1 MASESSTQFSESVKV
16 RLTPDQRAGIE
27 RTAERLGMSL
37 STYLR
42 ALAASYELRAE
53 RADQIISQ

>member
-1 MASESSTQFSESVKV
+1 MASESSTQYSESVKV

-53 RADQIISQ
+53 RSERDMSQ

>member
-42 ALAASYELRAE
+42 ALAASYELRA
-53 RADQIISQ
+53 